1 MDRESGVIWKVEFIE
16 VLTLWHKLQRIQK
29 KLCAG
34 IAQRAYLQQLQNW
47 WHVNF
52 PLDSK
57 LWVTVAFFLGS
68 SNLIFHFP
76 VCCSVGNSVSTS
88 LGSPSGSRGLLRT
101 AATLILVKWCMWSLQ
116 AQQGDEKSIS
126 CSDCFVSYMDLVT
139 WSIGHILNLQIS
151 LCLHNTRPKIFK
163 WKF

>member
-1 MDRESGVIWKVEFIE
+1 MCRCSTKGIPPTAPE
-16 VLTLWHKLQRIQK
+16 LMTCKLSAWFQ
-29 KLCAG
+29 A
-34 IAQRAYLQQLQNW
+34 
-47 WHVNF
+47 
-52 PLDSK
+52 
-57 LWVTVAFFLGS
+57 VTVAFFLRS
-68 SNLIFHFP
+68 SHLIFHFP

-163 WKF
+163 WKFQPPI